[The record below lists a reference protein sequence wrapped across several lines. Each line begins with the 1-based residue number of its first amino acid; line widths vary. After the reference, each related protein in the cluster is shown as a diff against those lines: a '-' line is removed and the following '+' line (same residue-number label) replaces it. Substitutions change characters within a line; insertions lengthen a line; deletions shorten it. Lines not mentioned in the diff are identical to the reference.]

1 MTGVLCWGMTGRW
14 EHFGETGRCCCRL
27 QPRGGKVSDA
37 EARSGQRR
45 TCWEVGV
52 RLRDEQA
59 REAALRELEEET
71 GFLGE
76 VVRSAEPVEVDT
88 EDGDF
93 LIHPF
98 LVVVKGTRPQL
109 SREHTRWK
117 WVFAEDVTE
126 MDTVPELEKDL
137 RALGIETS
145 TGYSPN

>member
-1 MTGVLCWGMTGRW
+1 VKQVAVAVAYNPVEEKFLMLKRAPARDVHAGKW
-14 EHFGETGRCCCRL
+14 EFAS
-27 QPRGGKVSDA
+27 GKI
-37 EARSGQRR
+37 E
-45 TCWEVGV
+45 
-52 RLRDEQA
+52 DEQA